1 MIPLKDDVPSKSFPF
16 VNITLIVINVIMFLF
31 ELMLG
36 SDLQNFI
43 EKYGVIPIKYFYE
56 GIKFDTGEVVYFS
69 DYSRIYPLFVSMF
82 LHGGWI
88 HLLGNMLYLWIFGD
102 NVEDRM
108 GHFRYLVFYLL
119 CGLAASFSHI
129 LMNPDSYIP
138 TIGASGAIAGVL
150 GAYMFLYPN
159 AKVVVLLPIFIFFD
173 IIQLP
178 AMLVL
183 GLWFVMQLFQ
193 GTLAL
198 SIQSSATGG
207 VAWWAHIGGFVF
219 GAVAVHIF
227 KKKSRKP
234 TYRDEWWLL
243 YRNL

>member
-1 MIPLKDDVPSKSFPF
+1 MIPLKDDVPSRTFPI
-16 VNITLIVINVIMFLF
+16 VNISLIIINVVVFVF

-36 SDLQNFI
+36 EDLQGFI
-43 EKYGVIPIKYFYE
+43 EQFGVIPAKYFYQGMLLE
-56 GIKFDTGEVVYFS
+56 TGDVIYFS
-69 DYSRIYPLFVSMF
+69 DSGRVLPLFSSIF
-82 LHGGWI
+82 LHGGWL
-88 HLLGNMLYLWIFGD
+88 HLFGNMLYLWIFGD

-108 GHFRYLVFYLL
+108 GHFRYLIFYIL

-129 LMNPDSYIP
+129 MMNPDSTIP

-159 AKVVVLLPIFIFFD
+159 ANVIVLLPIFIFFD
-173 IIQLP
+173 IIKLP
-178 AMLVL
+178 ALVVL
-183 GLWFVMQLFQ
+183 GFWFVMQLFQ

-198 SIQSSATGG
+198 SVESSATGG

-219 GAVAVHIF
+219 GAIAVHIF

-234 TYRDEWWLL
+234 VYRDEWWLY
-243 YRNL
+243 YR